1 MRDPISWG
9 VCSEGW
15 QLRMPTFHT
24 IVHRREKNLLSTE
37 STRCAVRF
45 KNGMKHVGERMKN
58 KKIKKG
64 RIRFCVYSQLG
75 ERKREISSGPFF
87 SFFLRLIVTRDY
99 AWLGESSA
107 KKKKKKKKKRFV
119 FFFLCS
125 FFFLFSSSSPFSFFL
140 FISFSCH
147 QDSLSLSPLQLFFL
161 PQHIIRGQGSWKRV
175 PYTFVRFPFSFI
187 ELTAGLAPFVLFILF
202 FLFIW
207 SQKYLTWSIFL
218 SFALLRIWVFLAL
231 RRDWI

>member
-1 MRDPISWG
+1 M
-9 VCSEGW
+9 
-15 QLRMPTFHT
+15 
-24 IVHRREKNLLSTE
+24 
-37 STRCAVRF
+37 
-45 KNGMKHVGERMKN
+45 
-58 KKIKKG
+58 
-64 RIRFCVYSQLG
+64 YSQLG

-87 SFFLRLIVTRDY
+87 LSFFLQLIVTRDY

-125 FFFLFSSSSPFSFFL
+125 FFLFSSSSPFSFFL

-147 QDSLSLSPLQLFFL
+147 QDSLSPLQLFFL

-202 FLFIW
+202 FSFLIAI
-207 SQKYLTWSIFL
+207 YLTWSIFL
-218 SFALLRIWVFLAL
+218 SFALLRIWVFFWHCIVIGSSLIL
-231 RRDWI
+231 RAIDAVFIQGRISPIPKYRLYYPLGFRQQLL